1 MKLNLFVLFILIL
14 FPNVLSFAEEK
25 LQIMTTKKIE
35 NCSKRSKIGD
45 TLYMEYTVRQT
56 FTFFIEIFHNKSN
69 PSFREF

>member
-14 FPNVLSFAEEK
+14 FPNVFSFAEEK

-56 FTFFIEIFHNKSN
+56 FILFIKIFNNK
-69 PSFREF
+69 

>member
-25 LQIMTTKKIE
+25 LQIMRTKKIE

-56 FTFFIEIFHNKSN
+56 FTLFIQIFNNKSN
-69 PSFREF
+69 PFF